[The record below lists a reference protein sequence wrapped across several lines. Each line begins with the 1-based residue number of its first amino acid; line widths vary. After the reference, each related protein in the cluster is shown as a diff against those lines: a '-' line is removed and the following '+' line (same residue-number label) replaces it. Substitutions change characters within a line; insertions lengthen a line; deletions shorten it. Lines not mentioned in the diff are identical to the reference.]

1 MPTAGA
7 KHIDVYLTNFSRQVR
22 NESFIAERALT
33 VVPVQKDS
41 DKYAVYG
48 NEHLRVAND
57 RRAPGS
63 PPNEVDYTVG
73 SENYSLIEHTLRDSV
88 PDEEVENTDSPFSPF
103 EDAALN
109 VQERIRL
116 RLEKEAATLFFD
128 PANWTYKVTLSGSDQ
143 WDGSNSN
150 PFEVIQE
157 AKSSVLSKAMRKPNI
172 IIVGQE
178 VFDVLANHPLIID
191 RIKYTGRDSVT
202 PEMLARLFD
211 VEQFLVGSAVENA
224 SREGQPDNLQYIW
237 GKHCFVG
244 YRAPRPSLRTVT
256 AASLFR
262 GRNYPQ
268 ARRYRH
274 PDPGAKA
281 TYVEY
286 SDKWDMRKIADGAGF
301 LIVNAVA

>member
-22 NESFIAERALT
+22 NESFIAERSLT

-88 PDEEVENTDSPFSPF
+88 PDEEVENADSPFAPF
-103 EDAALN
+103 EDATLN

-116 RLEKEAATLFFD
+116 RLEKEAATLFFGA
-128 PANWTYKVTLSGSDQ
+128 ANWTYKVTLSGSDQ

-150 PFEVIQE
+150 PFEAIQE

-178 VFDVLANHPLIID
+178 VFDVLANHPLVID

-224 SREGQPDNLQYIW
+224 SREGQADNLQYIW

>member
-7 KHIDVYLTNFSRQVR
+7 KHVDVYLTNFSRQVR

-48 NEHLRVAND
+48 NEHLRVVND

-128 PANWTYKVTLSGSDQ
+128 PANWTYNVTLSGSDQ
-143 WDGSNSN
+143 WDDSTSK

-178 VFDVLANHPLIID
+178 VFDVLAKHPLIID

>member
-7 KHIDVYLTNFSRQVR
+7 THIDVYLTNFSRQVS
-22 NESFIAERALT
+22 NEGFIAERAFT
-33 VVPVQKDS
+33 VVPVRKDS
-41 DKYAVYG
+41 DKYATYG

-73 SENYSLIEHTLRDSV
+73 SEDYALIEHTLRDSV
-88 PDEEVENTDSPFSPF
+88 PDEELDNADSPFAPF
-103 EDAALN
+103 EDATLN
-109 VQERIRL
+109 VQERIRI
-116 RLEKEAATLFFD
+116 RLEKEAAGLFFD
-128 PANWTYKVTLSGSDQ
+128 PNNWTYKTTLSGTDQ
-143 WDGSNSN
+143 WSDDNSD
-150 PFEVIQE
+150 PFAVIQA
-157 AKSSVLSKAMRKPNI
+157 AKSSVLSKALRAPNI

-178 VFDVLANHPLIID
+178 VYDRLVNHPKIID
-191 RIKYTGRDSVT
+191 RIKYTTRDSIT
-202 PEMLARLFD
+202 PDMLARLFQ
-211 VEQFLVGSAVENA
+211 VEQFLVGSTVENV
-224 SREGQPDNLQYIW
+224 SMEGQADNLQYIW

-281 TYVEY
+281 TWVEY
-286 SDKWDMRKIADGAGF
+286 ADKWDMRKVADGAGF
-301 LIVNAVA
+301 LIANAVA

>member
-22 NESFIAERALT
+22 NESFIAERSLT

-88 PDEEVENTDSPFSPF
+88 PDEEVENADSPFAPF
-103 EDAALN
+103 EDATLN

-116 RLEKEAATLFFD
+116 RLEKEAATLFFG
-128 PANWTYKVTLSGSDQ
+128 PANWTYKETRSGSDQ
-143 WDGSNSN
+143 WDDSTSN

-178 VFDVLANHPLIID
+178 VFDVLANHPLVID